1 MVDDPLATGNLTKG
15 VDESSDMASDRMPV
29 PHTVPLRGV
38 KRQARK
44 RVRSNPPDPE
54 TNGLSE
60 YEIARLKRIKENE
73 AMLREFGIDG
83 SLTHSGSGKK
93 TLKASSDLAM
103 RPKARTSG
111 LQSVKQVFRR
121 NTTAT

>member
-29 PHTVPLRGV
+29 PNTVPLRGV

-44 RVRSNPPDPE
+44 RVRPNAPDPE

-60 YEIARLKRIKENE
+60 YEIE
-73 AMLREFGIDG
+73 
-83 SLTHSGSGKK
+83 
-93 TLKASSDLAM
+93 
-103 RPKARTSG
+103 
-111 LQSVKQVFRR
+111 
-121 NTTAT
+121 

>member
-1 MVDDPLATGNLTKG
+1 MDNPLAIGNLTKG

-44 RVRSNPPDPE
+44 RGRPNAPDPE

-60 YEIARLKRIKENE
+60 YEIA
-73 AMLREFGIDG
+73 
-83 SLTHSGSGKK
+83 
-93 TLKASSDLAM
+93 
-103 RPKARTSG
+103 
-111 LQSVKQVFRR
+111 
-121 NTTAT
+121 